1 MRRYVGILHRGD
13 RRWGVSFPDFPG
25 CISTG
30 GSFEDAVD
38 SAARALR
45 FHVEGM
51 LLDGL
56 PIPKPTPLET
66 ILQNPEFS
74 ADLKEGV
81 VTVVPLLPPR
91 EGSERVNISVDRG
104 LLREID
110 QAVEMLGA
118 SRSSFLA
125 DAARDRLEL
134 LTVSVEHSP
143 GNSAKAAL
151 TRREARTQRRRK
163 ERVLT
168 RQRSLDKRPRSFAKD
183 T

>member
-1 MRRYVGILHRGD
+1 VQRYVGVVHRGD

-25 CISTG
+25 CIATG
-30 GSFEDAVD
+30 DSFEGAVD

-51 LLDGL
+51 LLDGVR
-56 PIPKPTPLET
+56 IPKPTPLDA
-66 ILQNPEFS
+66 ILRNPEFS
-74 ADLKEGV
+74 DDLKGGV

-110 QAVEMLGA
+110 QAVQMLGS

-125 DAARDRLEL
+125 EAARDRLEL
-134 LTVSVEHSP
+134 LTVSAEQSAS
-143 GNSAKAAL
+143 NSAKPAL
-151 TRREARTQRRRK
+151 VRREARTQRRRQ
-163 ERVLT
+163 ERMLT
-168 RQRSLDKRPRSFAKD
+168 RQHALSKRRRPLTKD
-183 T
+183 S

>member
-1 MRRYVGILHRGD
+1 MQRYVGLVHQGD

-25 CISTG
+25 CIATG
-30 GSFEDAVD
+30 GTFEEAVD

-56 PIPKPTPLET
+56 QIPRPTPLDA
-66 ILQNPEFS
+66 ILRNPELS
-74 ADLKEGV
+74 DDVEDGV

-91 EGSERVNISVDRG
+91 EGAERVNISVDRG

-110 QAVEMLGA
+110 QAVEMLGS

-125 DAARDRLEL
+125 DAARDRLEF
-134 LTVSVEHSP
+134 LTVSVEQSSLRS
-143 GNSAKAAL
+143 SAKPELAGRQQR
-151 TRREARTQRRRK
+151 TRRRRK
-163 ERVLT
+163 DRT
-168 RQRSLDKRPRSFAKD
+168 ARRKNSAARTRSLTKD
-183 T
+183 A